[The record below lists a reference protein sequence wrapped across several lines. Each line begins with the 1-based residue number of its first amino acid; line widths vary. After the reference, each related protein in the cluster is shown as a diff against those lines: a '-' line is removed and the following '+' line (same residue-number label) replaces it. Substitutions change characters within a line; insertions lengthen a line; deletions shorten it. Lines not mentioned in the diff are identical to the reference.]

1 MHTSSLIRPVNSL
14 IFVSDRAGG
23 RIPLWQ
29 KNKQILWTDSCI
41 SVACYPEQDG
51 PTELSLGTAPEVD
64 PGFRP
69 EFDGMLETPNRIV
82 TVQDVTHEVILSM
95 NVAEQLVRVRIWLN
109 HPRWAN
115 RIAIG
120 VG

>member
-1 MHTSSLIRPVNSL
+1 
-14 IFVSDRAGG
+14 
-23 RIPLWQ
+23 
-29 KNKQILWTDSCI
+29 
-41 SVACYPEQDG
+41 
-51 PTELSLGTAPEVD
+51 
-64 PGFRP
+64 
-69 EFDGMLETPNRIV
+69 MLETPNRIV
-82 TVQDVTHEVILSM
+82 TVQDVTHEMILSM